1 MIEDDVITRAAR
13 DTVANGYQHI
23 GIAEGCG
30 DERGVGNSDMAH
42 EELFVTTRLRRT
54 SRPTTKRRRKDTGPL
69 GPSVET
75 ERSPI
80 VGKVAEVPHGLVE
93 EICDVVVEQHVVDV
107 PSLTIAADH
116 AEIPEKP

>member
-1 MIEDDVITRAAR
+1 MPCTR
-13 DTVANGYQHI
+13 
-23 GIAEGCG
+23 
-30 DERGVGNSDMAH
+30 
-42 EELFVTTRLRRT
+42 
-54 SRPTTKRRRKDTGPL
+54 
-69 GPSVET
+69 ET